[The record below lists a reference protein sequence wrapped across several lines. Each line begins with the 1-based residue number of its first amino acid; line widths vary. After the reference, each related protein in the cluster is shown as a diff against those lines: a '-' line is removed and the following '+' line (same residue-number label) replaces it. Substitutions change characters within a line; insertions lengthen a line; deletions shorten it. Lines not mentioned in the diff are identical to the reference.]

1 MFLTVSPGGPT
12 PPRGPS
18 NPMSPCQQEEAL
30 QLLANYWL
38 LELLITHNNCWA
50 KQMQNS
56 IKIQWFNVNVFKL
69 IIYL

>member
-30 QLLANYWL
+30 QLLAN
-38 LELLITHNNCWA
+38 NNCWA